1 MALILVLIALVF
13 FSTGAYYL
21 GSLKPA
27 SLPTSST
34 TTLFEIEPPLHNIS
48 PANLQAAWADF
59 VEILGKENV
68 STEHGDLD
76 VHSGSDWSSYTL
88 KKDERPFLVLYPSTT
103 EEVSRI
109 MKVCHQRVIPVTPYS
124 GGTSLEGHFAPT
136 RGGVC
141 IDFRRMNRILSST
154 KRTLM
159 LWSSLQLGGKTL
171 MRNCLK
177 MASFFRL
184 TRVPVL

>member
-141 IDFRRMNRILSST
+141 IDFRRMNRILELHKKDLDVVVQPAVGWEDLNEELS
-154 KRTLM
+154 KDGL
-159 LWSSLQLGGKTL
+159 
-171 MRNCLK
+171 
-177 MASFFRL
+177 FFRL